1 MEKLWGKKAVVQLT
15 ASVSMAFFFS
25 ISTAL
30 IYQGHTLERKF
41 ENSGGSFGEG
51 HSVAVFKY
59 KMSTL
64 AGRQIT
70 LLMYQ
75 FQNNN
80 ENHSLV

>member
-1 MEKLWGKKAVVQLT
+1 MGKKSCSPVNCKCFNG
-15 ASVSMAFFFS
+15 FFFS

-41 ENSGGSFGEG
+41 ENSGGSFGED

-64 AGRQIT
+64 AGRQIY

-75 FQNNN
+75 FHNNN
-80 ENHSLV
+80 ENHSIV